1 MTLAAVRCS
10 SLAWVVALVVL
21 DVACDDDRVYVGDD
35 ALYQVALTAETPPAV
50 QGEEGGAIYIVET
63 RAELPIR
70 EPTSQQLAGRNEGAR
85 AYDDLP
91 FPRLPWV
98 ERGEL
103 ELQIDFT
110 LVSLDDE
117 EREIDVIVNGANE
130 FHEYVP
136 TVAII
141 DEDPVPLHAQWEKRY
156 TLAARERRSGTIREE
171 ELDEV
176 AVDLATV
183 VNGAPNSDQIV
194 YFENKSDSDP
204 RSIPFVPEIIP
215 SLIAVRIGLRASEAA
230 PILLEATVRVRDVG
244 AKLAADDE
252 PRMRLEP
259 EPFEPVV
266 PEDE

>member
-1 MTLAAVRCS
+1 MSRAAIRCTQLACAV
-10 SLAWVVALVVL
+10 SLFGLALG
-21 DVACDDDRVYVGDD
+21 CDDDRVYVGDD
-35 ALYQVALTAETPPAV
+35 VLYQVALTAQTAPAASS
-50 QGEEGGAIYIVET
+50 EEGGAIYIVET

-70 EPTSQQLAGRNEGAR
+70 VPTSAQLAERNEAAR
-85 AYDDLP
+85 AYDLP

-110 LVSLDDE
+110 LISLDDE
-117 EREIDVIVNGANE
+117 EREVDVIVNGANE

-194 YFENKSDSDP
+194 YFENKSGSDP

-215 SLIAVRIGLRASEAA
+215 SLVAVRLGLRASEAA

-244 AKLAADDE
+244 DKLAADDE